1 MSNPS
6 LGNRRVV
13 HARALPGPRTQL
25 HILRSAWIFSTPA
38 LAEGVQNSEQ
48 GSCGQGCGWASGRG
62 TQEEIGWHPVPLGIL
77 HPEEFDSRVPGLRVW
92 DHLLPLLVFH

>member
-77 HPEEFDSRVPGLRVW
+77 HPEGGLLMWLAWRM
-92 DHLLPLLVFH
+92 LEAAFGAGI